1 MADPTLEEQ
10 AKAIQELLAK
20 TGKNFSTLGPAVDKL
35 LGPFAALVSA
45 TSAGATGMAAYNTA
59 LDRLPAS
66 MEKLLAVMGPAGD
79 AFKAILGVGME
90 YVKAVNLQNDELY
103 KSYQVLAK
111 TGLAGEA
118 NTDSLLKTAQQFGV
132 VSDTQ
137 LPQFSQ
143 MLASNSEMLAK
154 FGGSAAQGVKAF
166 GDISENIQR
175 TGVQTQLLNMGM
187 SIESI
192 NAGTANYL
200 KIQQMSG
207 GAMQRAG
214 EDQRAYTARMSAG
227 AEDYIKQMDLLSK
240 LTGKSAEAQAK
251 EMEDRLND
259 ERYAIH
265 HRELTMKANAG
276 DLEAAKQ
283 LAEENKVLQQTTGD
297 VKKGFQAAFTGYGM
311 QTEEGR
317 KLFMAAPEAFNQ
329 AAKGMGVNANKILDT
344 AQGEFGK
351 TLDTFGQLFMAAGNN
366 LTSNVA
372 DMIKITNLKGSAD
385 ERDAAV
391 KDQQKTQIENTNES
405 IKVQTATI
413 QLQREAQKDL
423 QNMIHAGSTAT
434 SYFML
439 KLTEAYKLEGT
450 ARLPGAEGFKGM
462 NPAEIEAEKAK
473 LQLQRLSQG
482 VGGPPLDKDKGETE
496 GTRRSRQIQ
505 AGMTPMKPTESM
517 IERRAVEELNEII
530 SGPKGIKK
538 AIEGVIDDLTDVVA
552 KGAAAG
558 ATEKVKAI
566 GEAAKEQIKQLQE
579 QLKLLKDNI
588 VPRNQQTQNQDLSL
602 APGVAVPRSF
612 SESALNDLAKGIGAA
627 KNQAYP
633 SVASMK
639 YRTDVNPD
647 LSQQFASMT
656 EEDAKRA
663 MQKFAGLPGQSSDTT
678 MYEAQQK
685 ILDRKMDELIDIS
698 RASKT
703 YLEKISQ
710 QAYA

>member
-1 MADPTLEEQ
+1 
-10 AKAIQELLAK
+10 
-20 TGKNFSTLGPAVDKL
+20 
-35 LGPFAALVSA
+35 
-45 TSAGATGMAAYNTA
+45 
-59 LDRLPAS
+59 
-66 MEKLLAVMGPAGD
+66 
-79 AFKAILGVGME
+79 
-90 YVKAVNLQNDELY
+90 
-103 KSYQVLAK
+103 
-111 TGLAGEA
+111 
-118 NTDSLLKTAQQFGV
+118 
-132 VSDTQ
+132 
-137 LPQFSQ
+137 
-143 MLASNSEMLAK
+143 
-154 FGGSAAQGVKAF
+154 
-166 GDISENIQR
+166 
-175 TGVQTQLLNMGM
+175 
-187 SIESI
+187 
-192 NAGTANYL
+192 
-200 KIQQMSG
+200 
-207 GAMQRAG
+207 
-214 EDQRAYTARMSAG
+214 
-227 AEDYIKQMDLLSK
+227 
-240 LTGKSAEAQAK
+240 
-251 EMEDRLND
+251 
-259 ERYAIH
+259 
-265 HRELTMKANAG
+265 
-276 DLEAAKQ
+276 
-283 LAEENKVLQQTTGD
+283 
-297 VKKGFQAAFTGYGM
+297 
-311 QTEEGR
+311 
-317 KLFMAAPEAFNQ
+317 
-329 AAKGMGVNANKILDT
+329 
-344 AQGEFGK
+344 
-351 TLDTFGQLFMAAGNN
+351 
-366 LTSNVA
+366 
-372 DMIKITNLKGSAD
+372 
-385 ERDAAV
+385 
-391 KDQQKTQIENTNES
+391 
-405 IKVQTATI
+405 
-413 QLQREAQKDL
+413 
-423 QNMIHAGSTAT
+423 
-434 SYFML
+434 
-439 KLTEAYKLEGT
+439 
-450 ARLPGAEGFKGM
+450 
-462 NPAEIEAEKAK
+462 
-473 LQLQRLSQG
+473 